1 MSVPCDL
8 AEAVV
13 GLDKELDGLQLSRF
27 TNDDAIALGML
38 VVETAR
44 REGHR
49 VTVDLRRGGQQLFH
63 VALPGTSADNDGWID
78 RKVRVVERFGRASL
92 LVRHDLERKGER
104 VDPSLGLDPLVYA
117 AAGGAV
123 PLVVRD
129 VGPVGTLAVSGLPQ
143 EDDHDLVV
151 RVLRAFLA
159 APGEQS

>member
-1 MSVPCDL
+1 MSVPGDL
-8 AEAVV
+8 AKQVA
-13 GLDKELDGLQLSRF
+13 GLEKELDGLQLSRF

-49 VTVDLRRGGQQLFH
+49 ITVDIRRGGQQLFH
-63 VALPGTSADNDGWID
+63 AALPGTSADNDGWID
-78 RKVRVVERFGRASL
+78 RKVRVAERFGRASL
-92 LVRHDLERKGER
+92 LVRHDLELKEER
-104 VDPSLGLDPLVYA
+104 VNPSLGLDPLVYA
-117 AAGGAV
+117 VAGGAV

-129 VGPVGTLAVSGLPQ
+129 VGPVGTLTVSGLPQ

-151 RVLRAFLA
+151 RALHAFLE